1 MTNKQKQNLLA
12 YLGYYAGEIDGLWG
26 DQSRQ
31 ATKGL
36 QHDHGLTEDGDY
48 GDQTHQTA
56 KYAVANDLFKTG
68 EEPQQA
74 EDTTAED
81 SSAAGTFWAEI
92 KHFTRREFRCPCGKC
107 GGFPVEPQEA
117 LVRVADE
124 MREEFGV
131 PVIIVPEDGHSGGSG
146 VRCQAYNDS
155 LSGSVSNSR
164 HVLGKAFDFSAPG
177 KSAAQIEAYLAKIK
191 AAGTI
196 RYWYKITA
204 GSYHVDIL

>member
-1 MTNKQKQNLLA
+1 MTIKQIQCLLA
-12 YLGYYAGEIDGLWG
+12 YFGCYSGDIDGQWG
-26 DQSRQ
+26 RLSVEGTEKFQNAAGLKTDGICGPSTQ
-31 ATKGL
+31 AKL
-36 QHDHGLTEDGDY
+36 QEMVG
-48 GDQTHQTA
+48 
-56 KYAVANDLFKTG
+56 NG
-68 EEPQQA
+68 EELPKNVVN
-74 EDTTAED
+74 TTTT
-81 SSAAGTFWAEI
+81 SNTGTFWDEI
-92 KHFTRREFRCPCGKC
+92 KYFTRSEFRCPCGKC

-164 HVLGKAFDFSAPG
+164 HVQGKAFDFSAPG